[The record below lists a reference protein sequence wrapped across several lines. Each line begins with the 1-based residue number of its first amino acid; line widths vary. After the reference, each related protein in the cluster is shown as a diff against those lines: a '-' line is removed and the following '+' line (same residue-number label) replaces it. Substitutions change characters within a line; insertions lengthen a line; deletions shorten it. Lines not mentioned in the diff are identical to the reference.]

1 MFRKACELGH
11 ERADAVLFAGIGNI
25 GDIDEDTDAL
35 AVLFMKAADFEDIGP
50 FCIGQSKARRV
61 VGRRIEDDE
70 QRILAVQDMGNSCRE
85 RGRIEMALVIH
96 HRERMQIAAD
106 FLAQAVIDV
115 PAPVRRQDGIADF
128 RIVGNGNVDGT
139 GAA

>member
-1 MFRKACELGH
+1 
-11 ERADAVLFAGIGNI
+11 
-25 GDIDEDTDAL
+25 
-35 AVLFMKAADFEDIGP
+35 
-50 FCIGQSKARRV
+50 
-61 VGRRIEDDE
+61 
-70 QRILAVQDMGNSCRE
+70 MGNSCRE

-115 PAPVRRQDGIADF
+115 PAPVRRQDGIAAF